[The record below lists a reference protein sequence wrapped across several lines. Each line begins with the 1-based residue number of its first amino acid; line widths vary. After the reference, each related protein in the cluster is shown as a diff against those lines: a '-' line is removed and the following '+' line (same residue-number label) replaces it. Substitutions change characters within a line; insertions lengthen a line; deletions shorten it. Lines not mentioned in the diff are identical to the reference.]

1 MTNATESVKYN
12 YITPAA
18 DIYEE
23 ETKFVLKAD
32 LPGVSKEGLD
42 VTVEN
47 NLLEITGKTDPEL
60 FIHTDESREEGIY
73 AYKRS
78 FKIDRNIDTGRISA
92 SLQDGVL
99 TLELAKSEE
108 VKPKKI
114 EISYKH

>member
-1 MTNATESVKYN
+1 MTNATETVKYN

-23 ETKFVLKAD
+23 ENMFILKAD

-60 FIHTDESREEGIY
+60 FIHTAESQEEGVY

-92 SLQDGVL
+92 SLEDGVL

-108 VKPKKI
+108 IKPKKI